1 MTKKALDRK
10 NRWRSKTVAFRVSP
24 EEWNEIERLVKLS
37 GMSKQEYIMNRL
49 QDKEMNITANPRV
62 VKALKEEMKEIAG
75 RFENEVM
82 DENSVAMI
90 RYILK
95 ILSWKRKINWLLCPV
110 CHINRA

>member
-62 VKALKEEMKEIAG
+62 VKALKEEMREIAG

-82 DENSVAMI
+82 DENSIAMI

-95 ILSWKRKINWLLCPV
+95 ILS
-110 CHINRA
+110 